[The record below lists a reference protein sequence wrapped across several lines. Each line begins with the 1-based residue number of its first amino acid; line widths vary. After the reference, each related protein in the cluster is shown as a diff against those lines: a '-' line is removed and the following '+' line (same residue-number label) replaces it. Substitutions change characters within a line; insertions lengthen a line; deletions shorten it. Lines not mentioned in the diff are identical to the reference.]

1 MSEPRLCPQCGA
13 PLPPDSP
20 QGVCPKCVLGVGLAA
35 ESRAGQGSQGASA
48 GSVGETTPHSPKAPS
63 FVPPTPAELAPLF
76 PQLEI
81 IELLGQGGMGAV
93 YKARQP
99 RLDRLVALKILPP
112 QSALDPNFAE
122 RFAREARALARLSHP
137 QIVAMYDFGD
147 VNGLYYF
154 LMEYVDGAD
163 LRQLIRSRS
172 LAPEQALAIVP
183 QICDAL
189 QYAHDEGVVH
199 RDIKPENVLVDRRG
213 RVKIADFGLAKLLGA
228 STADITLTRTQ
239 QVMGTPNYMAPEQIE
254 HPQQVD
260 HRADIYS
267 LGVVF
272 YEMLTGELPMG
283 RFDPPSEKV
292 AVDVRLDDVVLR
304 ALQKEPQRRYQHA
317 SEFKTD
323 VNSIA
328 SGTAPAAA
336 PVPTPAAQPAFDPK
350 LRAAALQHARNPA
363 IWLLTAG
370 LITCLLGIGLAFW
383 SGRTLLRIASTPTGP
398 QAMNFGGGM
407 TGTIAYSPPSDEK
420 TAGLWVVLVT
430 QILAAAAGA
439 VTAIGALQMLTLQHR
454 WLAVTGTALALV
466 PLSPAWLA
474 GLPLGLWSLAALKR
488 ADTQAAFD
496 QPWHEGEQTA
506 PAFSIK
512 SLGFNEAAALLACL
526 LGALATVLPWG
537 WMHILVLTASIA
549 GFDTWHGMVTGG
561 VFTAALIALAV
572 LHVTTPNP
580 IGRLAATTVAGLTAI
595 VVATVYIWPA
605 ADEIKISNKQIV
617 GDDALKPLGD
627 ALANSFFGSLTQGL
641 DHGTLIGPYVVLALG
656 VILIGVT
663 ARQTWALLK
672 HSSPSANPL
681 PADEAAGI
689 VAA

>member
-13 PLPPDSP
+13 SLPPDSP
-20 QGVCPKCVLGVGLAA
+20 QGVCPKCVLGLGLAA
-35 ESRAGQGSQGASA
+35 ESQGKSA
-48 GSVGETTPHSPKAPS
+48 DSVGETTPHRSDAS
-63 FVPPTPAELAPLF
+63 RFVPPTPAELAPIF

-112 QSALDPNFAE
+112 QASLDPSFAE
-122 RFAREARALARLSHP
+122 RFAREAKALARLSHP

-147 VNGLYYF
+147 VNGMHYF

-163 LRQLIRSRS
+163 LRRMIRSRS

-189 QYAHDEGVVH
+189 QYAHEEGVVH

-213 RVKIADFGLAKLLGA
+213 RVKIADFGLAKLLGGSA
-228 STADITLTRTQ
+228 ADFSLTRTHQ
-239 QVMGTPNYMAPEQIE
+239 IMGTPNYMAPEQFE

-283 RFDPPSEKV
+283 RFAPPSEKV

-304 ALQKEPQRRYQHA
+304 ALEKEPQRRYQHV
-317 SEFKTD
+317 SDFKTD

-328 SGTAPAAA
+328 GGAAPAGA
-336 PVPTPAAQPAFDPK
+336 PV
-350 LRAAALQHARNPA
+350 AAASVQLPLDPSLRPIALQQVRGPA
-363 IWLLTAG
+363 IGLLTAG
-370 LITCLLGIGLAFW
+370 LIACLLGVGLVFW
-383 SGRTLLRIASTPTGP
+383 SGRNLVQLASTPTEP
-398 QAMNFGGGM
+398 QPMNFGGM
-407 TGTIAYSPPSDEK
+407 TGTITYNRPSDG
-420 TAGLWVVLVT
+420 TLAHHWIVLVT
-430 QILAAAAGA
+430 QILAAAAGT
-439 VTAIGALQMLTLQHR
+439 VTAIGAMQMLKLQHR

-466 PLSPAWLA
+466 PLSPAWLL

-488 ADTQAAFD
+488 AETQAAFD
-496 QPWHEGEQTA
+496 QPWPDAQSAA

-537 WMHILVLTASIA
+537 WTHVFVVNITVA
-549 GFDTWHGMVTGG
+549 GFDTWHGLVTGG
-561 VFTAALIALAV
+561 VFASTLVALIV
-572 LHVTTPNP
+572 LYATSAGPL
-580 IGRLAATTVAGLTAI
+580 GRLAATTVASLTAI
-595 VVATVYIWPA
+595 IVATVYIWPTT
-605 ADEIKISNKQIV
+605 DELSISNKQIS
-617 GDDALKPLGD
+617 GDAALKPMAD
-627 ALANSFFGSLTQGL
+627 AFAKSIFGSLTQGL
-641 DHGTLIGPYVVLALG
+641 DHGTMIGPYVVLALG

-663 ARQTWALLK
+663 ARQTWALFK
-672 HSSPSANPL
+672 SQRPL
-681 PADEAAGI
+681 AIATSGEPAAEVGVPAQS
-689 VAA
+689 VV

>member
-1 MSEPRLCPQCGA
+1 
-13 PLPPDSP
+13 
-20 QGVCPKCVLGVGLAA
+20 VLGVGLAA
-35 ESRAGQGSQGASA
+35 ESQGASA

-76 PQLEI
+76 SQLEI

-112 QSALDPNFAE
+112 QAALDPNFAE

-328 SGTAPAAA
+328 SGSAPAAA
-336 PVPTPAAQPAFDPK
+336 PVPLPAAQPAYNPK
-350 LRAAALQHARNPA
+350 LRAAALQHVRNPA

-370 LITCLLGIGLAFW
+370 LLTCLLGIGLAFW
-383 SGRTLLRIASTPTGP
+383 SGRALVQIESTPVGP
-398 QAMNFGGGM
+398 QTTSFGGM
-407 TGTIAYSPPSDEK
+407 SGTITYSRPSDF
-420 TAGLWVVLVT
+420 TIARYWVVLIT
-430 QILAAAAGA
+430 QILAAAAGT
-439 VTAIGALQMLTLQHR
+439 VTAIGALQMLNLQHR

-466 PLSPAWLA
+466 PLSPAWLL
-474 GLPLGLWSLAALKR
+474 GLPVGLWSLAALKR
-488 ADTQAAFD
+488 ADTKAAFD
-496 QPWHEGEQTA
+496 QPWQAGEQIA

-512 SLGFNEAAALLACL
+512 SLGSNEAAALLACL

-549 GFDTWHGMVTGG
+549 GFDTWHGLVTGG
-561 VFTAALIALAV
+561 VFTAALIALVV
-572 LHVTTPNP
+572 LHVTTANP

-627 ALANSFFGSLTQGL
+627 SLANSLFGSLTQGL

-663 ARQTWALLK
+663 ARQTWTLLR
-672 HSSPSANPL
+672 HSPHSTNL
-681 PADEAAGI
+681 VPADEAAGI

>member
-1 MSEPRLCPQCGA
+1 MSESQVCPQCGA

-20 QGVCPKCVLGVGLAA
+20 QGVCPRCVLGVGLAA
-35 ESRAGQGSQGASA
+35 DSQGESA
-48 GSVGETTPHSPKAPS
+48 GSVGETTPHSPKS
-63 FVPPTPAELAPLF
+63 SNFIPPTPAELGALF

-112 QSALDPNFAE
+112 QAALDPSFAE
-122 RFAREARALARLSHP
+122 RFAREARALARLCHP

-163 LRQLIRSRS
+163 LRQLIRSGS

-228 STADITLTRTQ
+228 STADIRLTRTQ
-239 QVMGTPNYMAPEQIE
+239 QIMGTPNYMAPEQIE

-283 RFDPPSEKV
+283 RFDLPSEKV

-323 VNSIA
+323 VSSIA
-328 SGTAPAAA
+328 AGNAPSIA
-336 PVPTPAAQPAFDPK
+336 PVPASAAQPPLDPK
-350 LRAAALQHARNPA
+350 LRSAALEQVRGPA
-363 IWLLTAG
+363 VGLLTTG
-370 LITCLLGIGLAFW
+370 LLTCVLGVGLAFW
-383 SGRTLLRIASTPTGP
+383 SGRALVQIASVPVGP
-398 QAMNFGGGM
+398 QTTSFGGMSG
-407 TGTIAYSPPSDEK
+407 TITYNRPSDGTIALY
-420 TAGLWVVLVT
+420 WVVLIT
-430 QILAAAAGA
+430 QILAAAAGT
-439 VTAIGALQMLTLQHR
+439 VTAIGALQMLNLQHR
-454 WLAVTGTALALV
+454 WLALMGTALALV
-466 PLSPAWLA
+466 PLSPAWLL
-474 GLPLGLWSLAALKR
+474 GLPLGLWSLAALQR
-488 ADTQAAFD
+488 AESQAAFD
-496 QPWHEGEQTA
+496 QPWPEAERTM
-506 PAFSIK
+506 PAFSIRT
-512 SLGFNEAAALLACL
+512 LGLNEAAALLACL
-526 LGALATVLPWG
+526 LGALATVFPWG
-537 WMHILVLTASIA
+537 WMHVFVVTASVA
-549 GFDTWHGMVTGG
+549 GFDTWHGLVTGG
-561 VFTAALIALAV
+561 VFAGALIALVV
-572 LHVTTPNP
+572 LHATAANP
-580 IGRLAATTVAGLTAI
+580 IGRLATTTVAGITAI
-595 VVATVYIWPA
+595 VVAAVYLWPTPDA
-605 ADEIKISNKQIV
+605 VSISNMQV
-617 GDDALKPLGD
+617 SGDDALKPIGD
-627 ALANSFFGSLTQGL
+627 TLAKSLFGTFTQGL
-641 DHGTLIGPYVVLALG
+641 DHGTLVGPYVVLALG

-663 ARQTWALLK
+663 ARQAWTLLK
-672 HSSPSANPL
+672 SRQPGVVTSTDELTA
-681 PADEAAGI
+681 EAATPTS
-689 VAA
+689 AA